1 MYCPRCKSKVSDSAL
16 RCASCG
22 MKLKMHCPKCN
33 SNNITKTIFDR
44 LLYNMSYDDVINAI
58 TPQSFEHI
66 MQHYQTEYK
75 EE

>member
-1 MYCPRCKSKVSDSAL
+1 MFLTIPYNYTPIAIDPKANGDLKIVI
-16 RCASCG
+16 G
-22 MKLKMHCPKCN
+22 TNPKLVQL
-33 SNNITKTIFDR
+33 IFDQ

-58 TPQSFEHI
+58 TPQSFEQI